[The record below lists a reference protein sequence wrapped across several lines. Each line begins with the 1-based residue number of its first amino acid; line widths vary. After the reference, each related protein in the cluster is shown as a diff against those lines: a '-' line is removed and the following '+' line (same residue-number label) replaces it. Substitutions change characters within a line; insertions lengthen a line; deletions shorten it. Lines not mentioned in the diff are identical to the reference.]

1 MRTFLLIFTLGL
13 LFCSTVN
20 AQDVNPNKEMYNR
33 AKQWQ
38 ERMEQVRSQR
48 PQEQENTSKQLDNN
62 QKRLP
67 PPNRFD
73 GLPNHRLPYYHNR
86 WNRPMPPMPP
96 VPPVGYFPVVQWYP
110 YGTWMHVGPVIVS
123 PDRRYVGFGISA
135 GSSRYHGFETFNF
148 RR

>member
-13 LFCSTVN
+13 LSCSTVN
-20 AQDVNPNKEMYNR
+20 AQDINPNKEMYNR

-38 ERMEQVRSQR
+38 ERMEQAKAQR
-48 PQEQENTSKQLDNN
+48 PQEQDNN

-67 PPNRFD
+67 PPNHFD
-73 GLPNHRLPYYHNR
+73 GFPNHRLPYYHNR
-86 WNRPMPPMPP
+86 WNRPMPP

-123 PDRRYVGFGISA
+123 PDRRYVGFGINA
-135 GSSRYHGFETFNF
+135 GFSQYRGFETFNF